1 MRDEFENE
9 INQDNDKKKNMAIK
23 IMRIKSGIELNKIKL
38 NNSR

>member
-9 INQDNDKKKNMAIK
+9 INQDNDKKNMAIK